1 MEDVKD
7 IKVMFTVTVTSVISD
22 TEDDT
27 KGEAATA
34 YKYMLDTSLPEL
46 AYAMAGFLK
55 LVDDDPDIKKN
66 LEGVDRSV
74 GAAFI
79 MLLQSNYDAIK

>member
-1 MEDVKD
+1 MDDVKD

-22 TEDDT
+22 TEDET

-46 AYAMAGFLK
+46 AYAMAGFLR
-55 LVDDDPDIKKN
+55 LVDDDPDIKKT
-66 LEGVDRSV
+66 LDIDRSV

-79 MLLQSNYDAIK
+79 TLLQSNYDNIK